1 MISRW
6 ANQKPKAIAL
16 RRKGNAIRD
25 IEKILG
31 IPRSTLSGWLHSVP
45 LTKKQQAKLK
55 QQAKRGLVSARAKAV
70 QWHNAQKTARLE
82 KAAQIG
88 AEVLKSI
95 PDDTAS
101 LELALAFLYLGEGSK
116 RNVGTS
122 LGSSD
127 YRIAKFFVTCLQKIY
142 GVQKEKIKC
151 YLHLRADQNPKAMK
165 LYWSKELKLPLS
177 NFGKP
182 SLDKRTE
189 GKPTYPH
196 YKGVCLIECGRVDIQ
211 RRLMYIANGFC
222 DTISRTHANRAVSSV
237 GRASA

>member
-6 ANQKPKAIAL
+6 ANLKQKAIAL
-16 RRKGNAIRD
+16 RREGHSIGS
-25 IEKILG
+25 IESILG
-31 IPRSTLSGWLHSVP
+31 IPRSTLSGWFRSVP
-45 LTKKQQAKLK
+45 LTKKQQIELK
-55 QQAKRGLVSARAKAV
+55 RRAEQGLARARVEAV
-70 QWHNAQKTARLE
+70 RWHNAQKSARLK
-82 KAAQIG
+82 KAAQTG
-88 AEVLKSI
+88 AGVLKQI
-95 PDDTAS
+95 PNDVAI

-116 RNVGTS
+116 RNPATS

-127 YRIAKFFVTCLQKIY
+127 SRIAKFFIQCLKKIY
-142 GVQKEKIKC
+142 GVPEEKIKC

-165 LYWSKELKLPLS
+165 RYWSRKLKLPLS

-182 SLDKRTE
+182 SLDKRTA
-189 GKPTYPH
+189 GKATYSH

-222 DTISRTHANRAVSSV
+222 DTVSRAHANRAVSSV

>member
-6 ANQKPKAIAL
+6 ASQKSKAVIL
-16 RRKGNAIRD
+16 RRKGYSIKY

-31 IPRSTLSGWLHSVP
+31 IPRSTLSGWLRSVQ
-45 LTKKQQAKLK
+45 LTKKQQTRLRR
-55 QQAKRGLVSARAKAV
+55 QAKQGLMRARVAAV
-70 QWHNAQKTARLE
+70 RWHNAQKSARLE
-82 KAAQIG
+82 KAAQTG
-88 AEVLKSI
+88 AEILKRI
-95 PDDTAS
+95 PNDAAI

-116 RNVGTS
+116 RNPATS

-127 YRIAKFFVTCLQKIY
+127 SRIAKFFIQCLKKIY
-142 GVQKEKIKC
+142 GVPEEKIKC

-165 LYWSKELKLPLS
+165 RYWSRKLKLPLS

-182 SLDKRTE
+182 SLDKRTA
-189 GKPTYPH
+189 GKATYSH

-222 DTISRTHANRAVSSV
+222 DIISRAHANRAVSSV

>member
-25 IEKILG
+25 IEKKLG
-31 IPRSTLSGWLHSVP
+31 IPRSTLSGWLRSIQ
-45 LTKKQQAKLK
+45 LTKRQQTKLK
-55 QQAKRGLVSARAKAV
+55 KRAEQGLVKARLEAV
-70 QWHNAQKTARLE
+70 RWHNAQKSYRLE

-88 AEVLKSI
+88 EEVLERI
-95 PDDTAS
+95 PNDTAT

-116 RNVGTS
+116 RNIGTS

-127 YRIAKFFVTCLQKIY
+127 PRIAKFFVQCLKKIY
-142 GVQKEKIKC
+142 GVPVENIRC
-151 YLHLRADQNPKAMK
+151 YLHLRSDQNPEKMK
-165 LYWSKELKLPLS
+165 RYWSHELRLLRT
-177 NFGKP
+177 NFGKT
-182 SLDKRTE
+182 SIDKRTA

-222 DTISRTHANRAVSSV
+222 ERINE
-237 GRASA
+237 ASMRR